1 MGEVQMAGTARE
13 VGEGGGEGA
22 EAAVLDKVEAGV
34 EAHEVA
40 VGVGRH
46 RGGQALEELP
56 AQAGG

>member
-22 EAAVLDKVEAGV
+22 EAAVFDEVEAGV

-40 VGVGRH
+40 VGIGRH